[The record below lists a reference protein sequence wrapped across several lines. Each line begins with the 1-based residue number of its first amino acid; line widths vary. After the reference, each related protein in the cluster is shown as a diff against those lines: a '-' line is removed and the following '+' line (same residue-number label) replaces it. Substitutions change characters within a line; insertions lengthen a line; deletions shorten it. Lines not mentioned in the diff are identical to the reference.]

1 MASAMQPMPSIPL
14 QRMPQLMAAVNP
26 DDDWTGMTDA
36 AERKRRQ
43 NRLNVRAYRRR
54 KGQSAAQGRQVE
66 LITSTRTTQTP
77 AVAMVPCWDERR
89 GTIVMLAAAE
99 AQALVKART
108 PLLPYR
114 PTRLK
119 LDKIMFPL
127 SSDHL
132 MVLLQFNVVRGLL
145 ANYHLLLMFQPETP
159 TNGECSTAAEHVLP
173 DPNDILPNRQLPE
186 TLRPTRLQTTVVHG
200 KWIDIIPHPVL
211 RDNLIRARGTFDA
224 DDLWNDTIGG
234 LFHGF
239 PDSHFEQHGVVVWSP
254 PWDVSGWEI
263 STGFWR
269 KWGWTLRG
277 CPDIIHATNI
287 RRRQRGQRPLGF
299 IVDV

>member
-1 MASAMQPMPSIPL
+1 
-14 QRMPQLMAAVNP
+14 
-26 DDDWTGMTDA
+26 
-36 AERKRRQ
+36 
-43 NRLNVRAYRRR
+43 
-54 KGQSAAQGRQVE
+54 
-66 LITSTRTTQTP
+66 
-77 AVAMVPCWDERR
+77 
-89 GTIVMLAAAE
+89 MLAAAE
-99 AQALVKART
+99 ARALVQAQT

-119 LDKIMFPL
+119 LDTVMFPL

-145 ANYHLLLMFQPETP
+145 ANYHLLLMFQPDTP
-159 TNGECSTAAEHVLP
+159 TNGECSTAAEHILP

-234 LFHGF
+234 LFQGF
-239 PDSHFEQHGVVVWSP
+239 PDSHLEQHGVVVWSP
-254 PWDVSGWEI
+254 PWAVSGWEI

-287 RRRQRGQRPLGF
+287 RRHQRGQRPLGF